1 MTVGVDLI
9 GPFVASSHNIVANG
23 QCIGAGNDRAECMGT
38 AFVVRLF
45 SGESSADGRQ
55 VTGDATLT
63 AVGGPGDDRIDGT
76 ENADVLSGN
85 AGSDNLSGNG
95 GNDTLDGGAGENFFE
110 DGAGN
115 DLIARGPQNDTWNA
129 GAGTDVFTPGTGNDS
144 VSYSA
149 RTNGVTITLRG
160 GADDGEAGAGDN
172 VGTDAEDATGGAG
185 NDTIVANDLGTRLHG
200 RAGNDSLV
208 GGAGEDRIEGE
219 EGDDIID
226 SRDGRYDSI
235 DCGPGNDVVYADIAD
250 STENCEVAPDL
261 DGDGSIPPADC
272 APTNPAIH
280 PGAGEIV
287 GNNVDE
293 DCKDGPQYLRV
304 VSPIGYGTSKRGTSI
319 RFTRLVVTEVQAG
332 DKIEVRCA
340 TKKKGCP
347 FTRKTVT
354 GKAGRRSVNLVSMF
368 KKRYL
373 KRRGRGRDPRPAGEP
388 DRSRAAA
395 DGGAREAHEPAAVPE
410 RGRHAADEL
419 HVRKLSW
426 LPHTDLTARAEAA
439 SITSTD

>member
-1 MTVGVDLI
+1 MTALRAALVAVAVLAVPASAQAGTANSDGTTITYQSADAGENVTVGVDLI

-219 EGDDIID
+219 EGDDIYRLPRRPLRLD
-226 SRDGRYDSI
+226 RLRSRQRRRSTPI
-235 DCGPGNDVVYADIAD
+235 SRTPPRTARSRRTSTATARFRPPIARPP
-250 STENCEVAPDL
+250 TRR
-261 DGDGSIPPADC
+261 SIPAPVRSSATTSTRTARTARSTC
-272 APTNPAIH
+272 A
-280 PGAGEIV
+280 
-287 GNNVDE
+287 
-293 DCKDGPQYLRV
+293 
-304 VSPIGYGTSKRGTSI
+304 SS
-319 RFTRLVVTEVQAG
+319 
-332 DKIEVRCA
+332 
-340 TKKKGCP
+340 
-347 FTRKTVT
+347 
-354 GKAGRRSVNLVSMF
+354 RRS
-368 KKRYL
+368 
-373 KRRGRGRDPRPAGEP
+373 A
-388 DRSRAAA
+388 
-395 DGGAREAHEPAAVPE
+395 
-410 RGRHAADEL
+410 
-419 HVRKLSW
+419 
-426 LPHTDLTARAEAA
+426 TARASAGRA
-439 SITSTD
+439 SASHGWS